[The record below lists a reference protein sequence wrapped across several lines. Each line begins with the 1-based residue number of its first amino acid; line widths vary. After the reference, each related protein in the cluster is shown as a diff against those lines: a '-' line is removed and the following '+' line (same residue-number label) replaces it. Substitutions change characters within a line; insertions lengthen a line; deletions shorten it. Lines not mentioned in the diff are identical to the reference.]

1 MTSITPVTLANCEDE
16 PIHVP
21 GAIQPHGALIALRA
35 DGMVLAASENIQAL
49 LGFVA
54 SPGSYLTQEQ
64 VGPEVLRMLEEG
76 LTGNGPWSNSVE
88 TRIGEHLFDVI
99 GHSYKEVFY
108 LEFEIRTADT
118 LSITSFTLNAQR
130 IIAQV
135 QLHNDTASLLSNVT
149 DELRRM
155 TGYDRVM
162 AYRFRHDDS
171 GEVVAESRREDL
183 ESYLGQ
189 RYPASD
195 IPAQARRLYIQ
206 NPIRLIADVAY
217 TPMRVFPAL
226 NPETNESFDLSYS
239 VLRSVSPIHCE
250 YLTNMGVRASM
261 SISIVVGGKLWGL
274 FSCHHMSPKL
284 IPYPVRMSFQ
294 IFSQVC
300 SAIVERLEQGRIAE
314 LLRVS
319 TERRLALARRARDA
333 DDLFG
338 ALAHPDDGIAALIP
352 CDGALVM
359 LGGRT
364 LSIRGDFE
372 RQAGNVLQRLQRD
385 PERDIYHTDN
395 WPQPSVDS
403 PDGGDCCG
411 VLAIR
416 FHRQESGWI
425 FWFRHEEVHRIRW
438 GGKPEKLLTIG
449 PSGPRLTPRGSFEAW
464 EEVVRG
470 HSTPWSETDLAIAEK
485 LRLDLMEL
493 CLNHAAEVDRM
504 RQRLIAVLGHDLRN
518 PLQSISMAAAL
529 LSSSDT
535 RTTELRQ
542 HISASSSRME
552 RLVSQILDMSRLQS
566 GIGLTVNPVD
576 TDVSQ
581 LVRQIVCE
589 TDVAYPG
596 LVIEIAID
604 PQVRAVVDPDRYAQV
619 AANLLSNARHHG
631 LPGRPV
637 LVTLTRQGD
646 EVCLSVLNETSGL
659 SEAQLANLF
668 EPFKRE
674 SADNQRNRNGLGIGL
689 YISQAIAQAH
699 QGRIDV
705 DCRDDVI
712 TFLPAPA
719 GAPGGDRLLVL
730 TTRTVHNATLAG
742 IFGSHRHLT
751 GSPRSMPRL
760 RLRTVLACLAVFCA
774 APALA
779 RVEVHSLQHKSMGRV
794 LTVRVSEEIAPGDY
808 ETLLKGLRNN
818 PGTYSRK
825 LLLLNSIGGS
835 VPEAIR
841 MGRLLRESGFDALV
855 PSSSVCQGTCVYLLA
870 AGKRKTVRG
879 YVGLHRPYYAHGDSL
894 HSRSANGMRYD
905 SAAYFREMDIPS
917 TLVQAMQSTD
927 PKRMRVLSA
936 KELAQYRLN

>member
-395 WPQPSVDS
+395 WPQPSEDS

-581 LVRQIVCE
+581 LVQQIVCE

-712 TFLPAPA
+712 TFCLRLPVRQAET
-719 GAPGGDRLLVL
+719 GLVL

-742 IFGSHRHLT
+742 IFGSHRRLT

-774 APALA
+774 TPALA

>member
-314 LLRVS
+314 LLR
-319 TERRLALARRARDA
+319 
-333 DDLFG
+333 
-338 ALAHPDDGIAALIP
+338 
-352 CDGALVM
+352 
-359 LGGRT
+359 
-364 LSIRGDFE
+364 
-372 RQAGNVLQRLQRD
+372 
-385 PERDIYHTDN
+385 
-395 WPQPSVDS
+395 
-403 PDGGDCCG
+403 
-411 VLAIR
+411 
-416 FHRQESGWI
+416 
-425 FWFRHEEVHRIRW
+425 
-438 GGKPEKLLTIG
+438 
-449 PSGPRLTPRGSFEAW
+449 
-464 EEVVRG
+464 
-470 HSTPWSETDLAIAEK
+470 
-485 LRLDLMEL
+485 LDLMEL

-581 LVRQIVCE
+581 LVQQIVCE

-631 LPGRPV
+631 LPSRPV

-712 TFLPAPA
+712 TFCLRLPVRQAE
-719 GAPGGDRLLVL
+719 
-730 TTRTVHNATLAG
+730 
-742 IFGSHRHLT
+742 T
-751 GSPRSMPRL
+751 GS
-760 RLRTVLACLAVFCA
+760 
-774 APALA
+774 
-779 RVEVHSLQHKSMGRV
+779 
-794 LTVRVSEEIAPGDY
+794 
-808 ETLLKGLRNN
+808 
-818 PGTYSRK
+818 
-825 LLLLNSIGGS
+825 
-835 VPEAIR
+835 
-841 MGRLLRESGFDALV
+841 
-855 PSSSVCQGTCVYLLA
+855 SS
-870 AGKRKTVRG
+870 
-879 YVGLHRPYYAHGDSL
+879 
-894 HSRSANGMRYD
+894 
-905 SAAYFREMDIPS
+905 
-917 TLVQAMQSTD
+917 
-927 PKRMRVLSA
+927 
-936 KELAQYRLN
+936 

>member
-21 GAIQPHGALIALRA
+21 GAIQPHGALVTLRA

-395 WPQPSVDS
+395 WPQPSEDS

-425 FWFRHEEVHRIRW
+425 FWFRHEE
-438 GGKPEKLLTIG
+438 
-449 PSGPRLTPRGSFEAW
+449 
-464 EEVVRG
+464 
-470 HSTPWSETDLAIAEK
+470 
-485 LRLDLMEL
+485 
-493 CLNHAAEVDRM
+493 
-504 RQRLIAVLGHDLRN
+504 
-518 PLQSISMAAAL
+518 
-529 LSSSDT
+529 
-535 RTTELRQ
+535 
-542 HISASSSRME
+542 
-552 RLVSQILDMSRLQS
+552 
-566 GIGLTVNPVD
+566 
-576 TDVSQ
+576 
-581 LVRQIVCE
+581 
-589 TDVAYPG
+589 
-596 LVIEIAID
+596 
-604 PQVRAVVDPDRYAQV
+604 
-619 AANLLSNARHHG
+619 
-631 LPGRPV
+631 
-637 LVTLTRQGD
+637 
-646 EVCLSVLNETSGL
+646 
-659 SEAQLANLF
+659 
-668 EPFKRE
+668 
-674 SADNQRNRNGLGIGL
+674 
-689 YISQAIAQAH
+689 
-699 QGRIDV
+699 
-705 DCRDDVI
+705 
-712 TFLPAPA
+712 
-719 GAPGGDRLLVL
+719 
-730 TTRTVHNATLAG
+730 
-742 IFGSHRHLT
+742 
-751 GSPRSMPRL
+751 
-760 RLRTVLACLAVFCA
+760 
-774 APALA
+774 
-779 RVEVHSLQHKSMGRV
+779 
-794 LTVRVSEEIAPGDY
+794 
-808 ETLLKGLRNN
+808 
-818 PGTYSRK
+818 
-825 LLLLNSIGGS
+825 
-835 VPEAIR
+835 
-841 MGRLLRESGFDALV
+841 
-855 PSSSVCQGTCVYLLA
+855 
-870 AGKRKTVRG
+870 
-879 YVGLHRPYYAHGDSL
+879 
-894 HSRSANGMRYD
+894 
-905 SAAYFREMDIPS
+905 
-917 TLVQAMQSTD
+917 
-927 PKRMRVLSA
+927 
-936 KELAQYRLN
+936 

>member
-35 DGMVLAASENIQAL
+35 DGMVLATSENIQAL

-395 WPQPSVDS
+395 WPQPSEDS

-581 LVRQIVCE
+581 LVQQIVCE

-699 QGRIDV
+699 QAYRRGLPR
-705 DCRDDVI
+705 RRHHL
-712 TFLPAPA
+712 LPAPA

-742 IFGSHRHLT
+742 IFGSHRRLT

-774 APALA
+774 TPALA

>member
-21 GAIQPHGALIALRA
+21 GAIQPHGALVTLRA

-395 WPQPSVDS
+395 WPQPSEDS

-552 RLVSQILDMSRLQS
+552 RLVSQVLDMSRLQS

-712 TFLPAPA
+712 TFCLRLPVRQAE
-719 GAPGGDRLLVL
+719 
-730 TTRTVHNATLAG
+730 
-742 IFGSHRHLT
+742 T
-751 GSPRSMPRL
+751 GS
-760 RLRTVLACLAVFCA
+760 
-774 APALA
+774 
-779 RVEVHSLQHKSMGRV
+779 
-794 LTVRVSEEIAPGDY
+794 
-808 ETLLKGLRNN
+808 
-818 PGTYSRK
+818 
-825 LLLLNSIGGS
+825 
-835 VPEAIR
+835 
-841 MGRLLRESGFDALV
+841 
-855 PSSSVCQGTCVYLLA
+855 SS
-870 AGKRKTVRG
+870 
-879 YVGLHRPYYAHGDSL
+879 
-894 HSRSANGMRYD
+894 
-905 SAAYFREMDIPS
+905 
-917 TLVQAMQSTD
+917 
-927 PKRMRVLSA
+927 
-936 KELAQYRLN
+936 

>member
-54 SPGSYLTQEQ
+54 SPGSYLTPEQ

-385 PERDIYHTDN
+385 PERDI
-395 WPQPSVDS
+395 
-403 PDGGDCCG
+403 
-411 VLAIR
+411 
-416 FHRQESGWI
+416 
-425 FWFRHEEVHRIRW
+425 
-438 GGKPEKLLTIG
+438 
-449 PSGPRLTPRGSFEAW
+449 
-464 EEVVRG
+464 
-470 HSTPWSETDLAIAEK
+470 
-485 LRLDLMEL
+485 
-493 CLNHAAEVDRM
+493 
-504 RQRLIAVLGHDLRN
+504 
-518 PLQSISMAAAL
+518 
-529 LSSSDT
+529 
-535 RTTELRQ
+535 
-542 HISASSSRME
+542 
-552 RLVSQILDMSRLQS
+552 
-566 GIGLTVNPVD
+566 
-576 TDVSQ
+576 
-581 LVRQIVCE
+581 
-589 TDVAYPG
+589 
-596 LVIEIAID
+596 
-604 PQVRAVVDPDRYAQV
+604 
-619 AANLLSNARHHG
+619 
-631 LPGRPV
+631 
-637 LVTLTRQGD
+637 
-646 EVCLSVLNETSGL
+646 
-659 SEAQLANLF
+659 
-668 EPFKRE
+668 
-674 SADNQRNRNGLGIGL
+674 
-689 YISQAIAQAH
+689 
-699 QGRIDV
+699 
-705 DCRDDVI
+705 
-712 TFLPAPA
+712 
-719 GAPGGDRLLVL
+719 
-730 TTRTVHNATLAG
+730 
-742 IFGSHRHLT
+742 
-751 GSPRSMPRL
+751 
-760 RLRTVLACLAVFCA
+760 
-774 APALA
+774 
-779 RVEVHSLQHKSMGRV
+779 
-794 LTVRVSEEIAPGDY
+794 
-808 ETLLKGLRNN
+808 
-818 PGTYSRK
+818 
-825 LLLLNSIGGS
+825 
-835 VPEAIR
+835 
-841 MGRLLRESGFDALV
+841 
-855 PSSSVCQGTCVYLLA
+855 
-870 AGKRKTVRG
+870 
-879 YVGLHRPYYAHGDSL
+879 
-894 HSRSANGMRYD
+894 
-905 SAAYFREMDIPS
+905 
-917 TLVQAMQSTD
+917 
-927 PKRMRVLSA
+927 
-936 KELAQYRLN
+936 

>member
-637 LVTLTRQGD
+637 LVTLTRQG
-646 EVCLSVLNETSGL
+646 ERPRYRPVHLPGHRPGPPGAYRRGL
-659 SEAQLANLF
+659 PRRRHHL
-668 EPFKRE
+668 
-674 SADNQRNRNGLGIGL
+674 
-689 YISQAIAQAH
+689 
-699 QGRIDV
+699 
-705 DCRDDVI
+705 
-712 TFLPAPA
+712 LPAPA

-742 IFGSHRHLT
+742 IFGSHRRLT

-774 APALA
+774 TPALA